1 MALQGGHRFQVS
13 MAEVFPAGL
22 FAMGVDQAQDYDEK
36 TKNRTPSKDKQT
48 GSLVWTVTCIDR
60 DPEART
66 KEVKVKVLAPYM
78 PELPPEILAGSGLRP
93 VAFTGMTITPYID
106 EGRGRARI
114 VYSYRA
120 NGVAQPVEQG
130 APGAN
135 GAHQGQDAGK
145 APSGSAT
152 ATGRSVGQAPAA
164 GSSRAA

>member
-60 DPEART
+60 DPEARI

-78 PELPPEILAGSGLRP
+78 PELPPEILPGSGLRP
-93 VAFTGMTITPYID
+93 IAFTGMTITPYID

-120 NGVAQPVEQG
+120 SGLAQPVESIQPGQHAGQSAQG
-130 APGAN
+130 P
-135 GAHQGQDAGK
+135 GK

-152 ATGRSVGQAPAA
+152 QTGRSVGQAPAA
-164 GSSRAA
+164 